1 MDAAAQID
9 YSCSHTA
16 MPRHSRELSG
26 SGLGAS
32 RPCLAGRASTLRT
45 RTQWLSARTRLPP
58 APPHRRR
65 RASAPVRR
73 RWASAAPAAMG
84 VGGLI
89 PLFVDLMGRLD
100 LLTGNGNTKKNLYA
114 LCKGKVVGVDG
125 NCLLHRLASIPSIA
139 HPIVFGGDYSEAAKL
154 FCLWCQQMLDGGIS
168 LRMVFDGAVTPGK
181 RAEKKGRT
189 DAAAKARG
197 VVEAAGSDADFS
209 DGYIVLKN

>member
-45 RTQWLSARTRLPP
+45 RTQWLSARTRRPP

-100 LLTGNGNTKKNLYA
+100 LLDISILRIGSLTL
-114 LCKGKVVGVDG
+114 VV
-125 NCLLHRLASIPSIA
+125 
-139 HPIVFGGDYSEAAKL
+139 
-154 FCLWCQQMLDGGIS
+154 
-168 LRMVFDGAVTPGK
+168 
-181 RAEKKGRT
+181 
-189 DAAAKARG
+189 
-197 VVEAAGSDADFS
+197 
-209 DGYIVLKN
+209 